1 MPEPGTRDPVL
12 PPCDGGRKSLYA
24 HMVEISRTVHGNLL
38 VSLALYDVGPYR
50 RSTTSP
56 TPCRRSRS
64 GTPG

>member
-1 MPEPGTRDPVL
+1 MLPVRRRPELG
-12 PPCDGGRKSLYA
+12 YA
-24 HMVEISRTVHGNLL
+24 HLAEISRTVHGNLL

-56 TPCRRSRS
+56 TPCWRSRS